1 MKNEP
6 VAWISEKGNIYDE
19 LPPITDELIPL
30 YANPVKEL
38 TDEEIWL
45 LIHEK
50 ICTEGVT
57 LMDFARAI
65 LKKAQE

>member
-6 VAWISEKGNIYDE
+6 VAWISEKGNIYDV
-19 LPPITDELIPL
+19 LPPISDELIPL
-30 YANPVKEL
+30 YANPIKEL

-50 ICTEGVT
+50 ICTEGMT

>member
-6 VAWISEKGNIYDE
+6 VAWISENGNIYDE
-19 LPPITDELIPL
+19 LPLISDELIPL

-50 ICTEGVT
+50 ICTEGMT
-57 LMDFARAI
+57 LMGFARAI